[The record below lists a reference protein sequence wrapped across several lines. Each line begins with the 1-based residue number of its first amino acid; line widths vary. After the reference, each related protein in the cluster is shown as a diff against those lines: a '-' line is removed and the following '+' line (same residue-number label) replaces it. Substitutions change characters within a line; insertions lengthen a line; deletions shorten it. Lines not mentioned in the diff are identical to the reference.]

1 MRFPKHISRRPVLF
15 VCFLACGA
23 GWLRAQEPTTWW
35 PDPSTGLMWTG
46 TVSTIPYGRGRNWQ
60 QATEYCAS
68 LQLGGYSGWKLPSL
82 DEVEAITFSQHI
94 IPVDH
99 RVAPYDSPTLK
110 GNINGPHRGTTWT
123 MTLSGN
129 NEAWMESF
137 WNGHRMSLAAPVNSA
152 LLAEPLSTLCTRVM
166 ESQLRQVAEDA
177 QVNQPVHDVLTLK
190 AWVPLTKAN
199 LAYQRGQFQD
209 AIKQAESSLAIK
221 PDFATADW
229 AIGISYG
236 RLGQWDLAV
245 ANLKAALKI
254 DKNNDDFK
262 SAVKWAN
269 EGQRAAKSGKAPKAP
284 PPLWN

>member
-1 MRFPKHISRRPVLF
+1 MEDDL
-15 VCFLACGA
+15 
-23 GWLRAQEPTTWW
+23 
-35 PDPSTGLMWTG
+35 
-46 TVSTIPYGRGRNWQ
+46 
-60 QATEYCAS
+60 
-68 LQLGGYSGWKLPSL
+68 LQLAK
-82 DEVEAITFSQHI
+82 
-94 IPVDH
+94 
-99 RVAPYDSPTLK
+99 
-110 GNINGPHRGTTWT
+110 
-123 MTLSGN
+123 
-129 NEAWMESF
+129 
-137 WNGHRMSLAAPVNSA
+137 
-152 LLAEPLSTLCTRVM
+152 
-166 ESQLRQVAEDA
+166 DA
-177 QVNQPVHDVLTLK
+177 QVKVTVPDVLTLK
-190 AWVPLTKAN
+190 AWVPLTKAKF
-199 LAYQRGQFQD
+199 AYQLGQFQD